1 MQRGFGGLAVL
12 YGFWVRG
19 AEVAWRSA
27 CGMAGGKAAVERV
40 AWLSSG
46 RWGIVGQRW
55 ACLGVERRVG
65 RNTGGGGGLGGRLG
79 ECGGFG
85 NGGQALSGMGLGSSG
100 FGGVDENPL
109 VSENE
114 PESGPMAAWGQE
126 SAHFVV
132 GNGGSPCRA

>member
-46 RWGIVGQRW
+46 RWCLVAGRW
-55 ACLGVERRVG
+55 ACLVVGRRVG